1 MTTLEQCKRILNR
14 KTKKY
19 NDEEVRQIRDYLY
32 FIGLLDLENNSNN
45 KELTSDE
52 RNFILPC

>member
-1 MTTLEQCKRILNR
+1 MIALEQCKRILNR

-19 NDEEVRQIRDYLY
+19 NNEEVRQIRDYLY